1 MAVLAYWLTYA
12 IFLDQGTV
20 RGRLLSLRAY
30 DALGMMLDADVVD
43 GGQMEGAI
51 ARLFQSPDVAYIHA
65 HNAKRGCYS
74 GRIDR
79 A

>member
-1 MAVLAYWLTYA
+1 
-12 IFLDQGTV
+12 
-20 RGRLLSLRAY
+20 
-30 DALGMMLDADVVD
+30 MLDADVV
-43 GGQMEGAI
+43 EGRDIEGVI
-51 ARLFQSPDVAYIHA
+51 ARFFANPDVAYIHA